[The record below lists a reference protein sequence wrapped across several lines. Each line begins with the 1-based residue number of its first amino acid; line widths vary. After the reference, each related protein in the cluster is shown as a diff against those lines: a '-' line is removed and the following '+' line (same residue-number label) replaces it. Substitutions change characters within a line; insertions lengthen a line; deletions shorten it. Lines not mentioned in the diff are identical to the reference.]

1 MRAKAARW
9 PMALLAAALLAVGPA
24 SADPAAWRI
33 AGPGGGEIVLL
44 GSMHMLRASDYP
56 LPTAVD
62 GLVDRAETIVME
74 IDLDDVD
81 LPAQQRVILEK
92 ALLPQ
97 GTVLADVVDGEIY
110 GVLEQGAAQA
120 GIELELLTRFEP
132 WFLAITML
140 EVGMRKIGF
149 EAERGIEQYVLGLSR
164 GDGKEILGLETIE
177 FQIGIFD
184 AMTPELQREFLAQ
197 TLTELEGAET
207 TMNAMTD
214 AWSAC
219 ELERLSDEL
228 LGSFDEFPGLYD
240 TLVTE
245 RNEKWAGSL
254 ERMLDDG
261 KRYLVVVGALHLV
274 GSDSVIEL
282 MTARG
287 HIPQRIH

>member
-1 MRAKAARW
+1 MRARAKRRL
-9 PMALLAAALLAVGPA
+9 MALLAAASLVAGSA
-24 SADPAAWRI
+24 RADPAAWRI
-33 AGPGGGEIVLL
+33 AGSDGGEIVLL

-149 EAERGIEQYVLGLSR
+149 EAERGIEQYVLGLSS
-164 GDGKEILGLETIE
+164 GDGKEVLGLETLE
-177 FQIGIFD
+177 FQIDIFD
-184 AMTPELQREFLAQ
+184 AMSPQLQQEFLVQ
-197 TLTELEGAET
+197 TLTELDDAET
-207 TMNAMTD
+207 TMNAMGD
-214 AWSAC
+214 AWRAG
-219 ELERLSDEL
+219 ELETLSDEL
-228 LGSFDEFPGLYD
+228 LASFDEFPSLYD

-245 RNEKWAGSL
+245 RNEKWVGLL
-254 ERMLDDG
+254 EDMLDDRT
-261 KRYLVVVGALHLV
+261 RYLVVVGALHLV
-274 GSDSVIEL
+274 GSGSVIDL
-282 MTARG
+282 LKARG
-287 HIPQRIH
+287 HAVQRLH

>member
-9 PMALLAAALLAVGPA
+9 LTALLAAALLAVGSA

-33 AGPGGGEIVLL
+33 AGPDGGEIVLL

-120 GIELELLTRFEP
+120 GIDLELLTRFEP

-149 EAERGIEQYVLGLSR
+149 EAERGIEQYVLGLSS
-164 GDGKEILGLETIE
+164 GDGKEVLGLETLE
-177 FQIGIFD
+177 FQIDIFD
-184 AMTPELQREFLAQ
+184 AMSPELQQEFLVQ
-197 TLTELEGAET
+197 TLTELDDAET
-207 TMNAMTD
+207 TMNAMGD
-214 AWSAC
+214 AWRAG
-219 ELERLSDEL
+219 ELETLSDEL
-228 LGSFDEFPGLYD
+228 LASFDEFPSLYE

-245 RNEKWAGSL
+245 RNEKWVGLL
-254 ERMLDDG
+254 EDMLDDRT
-261 KRYLVVVGALHLV
+261 RYLVVVGALHLV
-274 GSDSVIEL
+274 GSGSVIEL
-282 MTARG
+282 LTARG
-287 HIPQRIH
+287 HAVERL

>member
-1 MRAKAARW
+1 MRVKATRW
-9 PMALLAAALLAVGPA
+9 RTALLATALLVVGSA

-33 AGPGGGEIVLL
+33 AGSGGGEIVLL
-44 GSMHMLRASDYP
+44 GSMHLLRADDYP
-56 LPTAVD
+56 LPAAIA
-62 GLVDRAETIVME
+62 GFVDRAETIVME
-74 IDLDDVD
+74 VDFDDVD
-81 LPAQQRVILEK
+81 LVAQQRLILEK

-97 GTVLADVVDGEIY
+97 GTELAQVIGAELY
-110 GVLEQGAAQA
+110 GVLEQDAADA
-120 GIELELLTRFEP
+120 GIDLKLLTRFEP
-132 WFLAITML
+132 WFLALSML
-140 EVGMRKIGF
+140 EVGMRKLGF
-149 EAERGIEQYVLGLSR
+149 ESERGIEQYVLGLSR

-197 TLTELEGAET
+197 TLTELDEAET

-214 AWSAC
+214 AWSAG
-219 ELERLSDEL
+219 ELETLSDEL

-254 ERMLDDG
+254 EGMLNDG

-274 GSDSVIEL
+274 GTDSVIDL

-287 HIPQRIH
+287 HAVQRIQ